1 MKRNLTLA
9 EQLLFSTVM
18 IQTSKGLGTGFFLE
32 YTFGE
37 IHVPVFCTNKH
48 VLNDNPDELVSFRVH
63 LDADRIEVMQTVTID
78 LEGHW
83 LFHPS
88 EDLAVCLAGPLIQ
101 GIGKKF
107 EKGLFYRTIGED
119 TIAKADYLGE
129 LDALEE
135 VTMVGYPLGL
145 SDAVH
150 GLPIFRK
157 GYTASHPALDF
168 NGTRR
173 GLMDIAGLPGS
184 SGSPVFIF
192 NQNSYADRYGNIRVG
207 EDRLKLIG
215 VQVAIPIMNATGTI
229 DVMETPTQQKFISRT
244 NIPTDLAYYIKAE
257 ELLWFK
263 TVIEKVL

>member
-1 MKRNLTLA
+1 M
-9 EQLLFSTVM
+9 
-18 IQTSKGLGTGFFLE
+18 GTGFFLE

-37 IHVPVFCTNKH
+37 KRVPVFCTKKH
-48 VLNDNPDELVSFRVH
+48 VLNDNPDEPVSLRVH
-63 LDADRIEVMQTVTID
+63 LDADSIEEMQTVTTNFT
-78 LEGHW
+78 GHW
-83 LFHPS
+83 LFHSS

-101 GIGKKF
+101 TTGNKY
-107 EKGLFYRTIGED
+107 ERSLFYRTIGED
-119 TIAKADYLGE
+119 IIAKADFLGK

-145 SDAVH
+145 SDETH

-192 NQNSYADRYGNIRVG
+192 NQHSYADRYGNIRVG

-215 VQVAIPIMNATGTI
+215 VQVAIPIMHATGTI
-229 DVMETPTQQKFISRT
+229 DVMETPTQQKLVSRT
-244 NIPTDLAYYIKAE
+244 DIPTNLAYYIKAE

>member
-18 IQTSKGLGTGFFLE
+18 IKTSKGLGTGFFLE
-32 YTFGE
+32 YAFDE
-37 IHVPVFCTNKH
+37 KRVPVFCTNRH
-48 VLNDNPDELVSFRVH
+48 VLNDNPDELVNFRVH
-63 LDADRIEVMQTVTID
+63 LDADSIEEMQTVTID
-78 LEGHW
+78 LAGHW

-107 EKGLFYRTIGED
+107 ERGLFYRAIGED
-119 TIAKADYLGE
+119 IIAKADFLGE

-145 SDAVH
+145 SDEAH

-192 NQNSYADRYGNIRVG
+192 NQHSYADRYGNIRVG
-207 EDRLKLIG
+207 GGRLKLMG
-215 VQVAIPIMNATGTI
+215 VQVAIPIMHAAGTI
-229 DVMETPTQQKFISRT
+229 DVMETPTQQKLVSRT
-244 NIPTDLAYYIKAE
+244 DIPTNLAYYIKAE

>member
-1 MKRNLTLA
+1 
-9 EQLLFSTVM
+9 M
-18 IQTSKGLGTGFFLE
+18 IQTAKGSGTGFFLD
-32 YTFGE
+32 YTFGDT
-37 IHVPVFCTNKH
+37 HVPVFCTNKH
-48 VLNDNPDELVSFRVH
+48 MLNDNPDEPVRFRVH
-63 LDADRIEVMQTVTID
+63 LDADSIEEMQTVTID
-78 LEGHW
+78 LAAHW

-88 EDLAVCLAGPLIQ
+88 EDLAVCPAGPLIV
-101 GIGKKF
+101 GIRKKF
-107 EKGLFYRTIGED
+107 RKPLFRTYIRED
-119 TIAKADYLGE
+119 TIAKANDLGE

-145 SDAVH
+145 SDAAH

-215 VQVAIPIMNATGTI
+215 VQVSIPIYNAKGTI
-229 DVMETPTQQKFISRT
+229 EVEETPTQQKLISRT
-244 NIPTDLAYYIKAE
+244 NIPTNLAFYIKAE

-263 TVIEKVL
+263 TDIEKIL